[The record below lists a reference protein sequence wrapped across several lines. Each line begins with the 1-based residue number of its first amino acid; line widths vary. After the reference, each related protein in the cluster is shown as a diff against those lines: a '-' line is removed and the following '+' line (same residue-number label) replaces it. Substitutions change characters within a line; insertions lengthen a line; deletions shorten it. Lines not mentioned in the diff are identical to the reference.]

1 MSVSKELIHILR
13 CPETKEVLVEASE
26 SLITKINEAIE
37 KKTVYYRNNLPVLVR
52 IDGGLLRSDGKF
64 LYPVREDIPIL
75 LVDESI
81 VLDDAYSEN
90 TVTK

>member
-26 SLITKINEAIE
+26 SLITKINEAIG
-37 KKTVYYRNNLPVLVR
+37 KKIVYYRNNLPVLVR
-52 IDGGLLRSDGKF
+52 IDGGLLRPDGKF